1 METAP
6 AIWHPAPYEH
16 TVCCMQQEII
26 NQKEH
31 RKFKR
36 WKNPT
41 TKQDKQKI
49 SVKRRKKEDS
59 KF

>member
-1 METAP
+1 
-6 AIWHPAPYEH
+6 
-16 TVCCMQQEII
+16 MQQEII

-49 SVKRRKKEDS
+49 SAQRRKKEDS